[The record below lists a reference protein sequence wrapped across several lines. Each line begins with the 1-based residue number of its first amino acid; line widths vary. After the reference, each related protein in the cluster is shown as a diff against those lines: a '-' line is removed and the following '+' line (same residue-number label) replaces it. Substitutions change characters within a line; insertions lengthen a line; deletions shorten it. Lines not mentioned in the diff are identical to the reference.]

1 MTTQLEKASPVTS
14 SLVISANDPFTTLSQ
29 VVKHGSLLVV
39 TPSSILVFATQV
51 PDVELSPDKGSDE
64 VHEDSDDEPI
74 VKTRVSNSDDA
85 SDDEPNTKAMPTY
98 FRPLLYFLFLL
109 FLLFPY
115 APFY

>member
-1 MTTQLEKASPVTS
+1 M
-14 SLVISANDPFTTLSQ
+14 
-29 VVKHGSLLVV
+29 
-39 TPSSILVFATQV
+39 
-51 PDVELSPDKGSDE
+51 ELSPNKGSNE

-74 VKTRVSNSDDA
+74 VKTRVSDFDDA
-85 SDDEPNTKAMPTY
+85 SDDEPDTEAMHTY